1 MDANGYDGSWLLCR
15 YAVCY
20 LAEGFLRLILTGD
33 LMMGVGGSGVG
44 GDGSDGSDRG
54 RYFAILKNSR

>member
-33 LMMGVGGSGVG
+33 LTMGVGVG
-44 GDGSDGSDRG
+44 ADGDGDGGSDRG
-54 RYFAILKNSR
+54 RYFAMLKNSR

>member
-20 LAEGFLRLILTGD
+20 LAEGFLSTHTDRGFD
-33 LMMGVGGSGVG
+33 DGVGD
-44 GDGSDGSDRG
+44 GDGGDRG

>member
-33 LMMGVGGSGVG
+33 LMMGVGVSASAGADG
-44 GDGSDGSDRG
+44 GRC
-54 RYFAILKNSR
+54 FAILKNSR